1 MAQIANDFE
10 QINGLFDD
18 TINAICHQIQAYTTS
33 NESFTYLQM
42 LCEADHTKFFES
54 MEIKINDHE
63 THCHWDLSCC
73 VQIYLLA
80 LKQSWLFGHSNER
93 DFPMERL
100 TSIRLNY
107 ALMEVNKLGV
117 KTTGI
122 LMLLLI
128 HGLVFDFCLLWLRS
142 TASNLKASVSF
153 LHSLKQTWTYQF
165 IWSFLQESIRLMFQM
180 ETGADMS

>member
-1 MAQIANDFE
+1 M
-10 QINGLFDD
+10 
-18 TINAICHQIQAYTTS
+18 TTKLVV
-33 NESFTYLQM
+33 TG
-42 LCEADHTKFFES
+42 
-54 MEIKINDHE
+54 I
-63 THCHWDLSCC
+63 SCC

-100 TSIRLNY
+100 LSIRLSIRLDY
-107 ALMEVNKLGV
+107 ALTEVNKLGV

-122 LMLLLI
+122 LMLLLL

-142 TASNLKASVSF
+142 MASNLKASISF

-165 IWSFLQESIRLMFQM
+165 IWSFLQESIRLMFQN
-180 ETGADMS
+180 ETSADMS